1 MVGRSRN
8 IIKGGGGGGG
18 GARGGSHHEFMNANF
33 AFHKS
38 LNKNGGCT
46 KCQKCYVSPISETEC
61 FDYIL
66 AS

>member
-8 IIKGGGGGGG
+8 IIKGGGGGG

-38 LNKNGGCT
+38 LNKCL
-46 KCQKCYVSPISETEC
+46 Y
-61 FDYIL
+61 FL
-66 AS
+66 ASQQKWRLYKMSKMLR